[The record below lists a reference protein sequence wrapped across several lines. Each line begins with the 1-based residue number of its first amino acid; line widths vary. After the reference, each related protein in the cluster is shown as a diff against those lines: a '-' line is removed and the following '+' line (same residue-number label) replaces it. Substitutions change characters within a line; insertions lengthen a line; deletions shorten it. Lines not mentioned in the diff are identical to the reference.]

1 MDEESILPFINVSY
15 MDVLESLGS
24 PESVI
29 RLLKTKKINPKEADF
44 LEILGSYIKSQ
55 NETILNTIRDLCN
68 IHFGDQGDDAFE
80 KIKRFLE
87 GQTRV
92 AWVIFSR
99 HYHKIDFDDRNPLED
114 YHPRMSEVII
124 VHFKYKVM

>member
-1 MDEESILPFINVSY
+1 
-15 MDVLESLGS
+15 MDVLEALNS
-24 PESVI
+24 PETVL

-44 LEILGSYIKSQ
+44 LEILGSYIENK
-55 NETILNTIRDLCN
+55 NETTLNTIRELCN
-68 IHFGDQGDDAFE
+68 THFGDQGKDAFE

-99 HYHKIDFDDRNPLED
+99 HFHKIVYDDRNPLED
-114 YHPRMSEVII
+114 YHPRVSEVII
-124 VHFKYKVM
+124 VFSKYRIM